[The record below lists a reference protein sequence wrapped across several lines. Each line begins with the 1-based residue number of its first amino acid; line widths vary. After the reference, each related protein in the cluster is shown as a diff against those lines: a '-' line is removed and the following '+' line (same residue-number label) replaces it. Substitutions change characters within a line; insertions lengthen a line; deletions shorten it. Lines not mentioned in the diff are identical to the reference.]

1 MMRLRLKLEPIATVP
16 VDVTVPATVRLLPI
30 ATLPDASLTML
41 FVALEGWMTLMDL
54 RVLMVASY

>member
-1 MMRLRLKLEPIATVP
+1 
-16 VDVTVPATVRLLPI
+16 LPI

-54 RVLMVASY
+54 SVLMVASY